1 VIPFL
6 LFAAGLAATTPPPSA
21 KPAAATASEPE
32 VIKPPESLV
41 VDGAPPIPA
50 DLVAAVQPYTEY
62 RGASFLSFHP
72 ERREMLI
79 GTRFADTAQ
88 IHRVAAAGGAR
99 TQLTFFPDRVSSA
112 AYPRAP
118 LGPHPFF
125 VFAKDTGGSEF
136 WQIYR
141 FDLETS
147 AVTLLTDGRSRNTM
161 GAFSHHGHRLAYT
174 STRRNGA
181 DNDIYVVDPADPK
194 SDRRIAEVKGGGWE
208 VVDWSPSDDRLLV
221 SEEISINESYCW
233 SFDVATGQRT
243 ALTPRREAEIIAGEK
258 VSYRSARWA
267 ADGRSLFVATDRD
280 NEFFRLARL
289 DLATGKHTYF
299 SDHIHWDVEAVNLSD
314 DGRNLAVVV
323 NENGVGRVHLF
334 DARSGKEG
342 RAPAL
347 PPGAVSG
354 AAWHHDGRT
363 LAVTMTSARMQA
375 DVFVA
380 DTRSGHV
387 ERWTESELGGVD
399 LRDQPEPQLV
409 SWKTFDGLELSG
421 LLYRPPARF
430 AGRRPVM
437 INIHG
442 GPEGQARPGFPGRS
456 NYILRELG
464 VAILYPNVR
473 GSTGYGKTFTKLD
486 NGVLREDSVK
496 DIGALLDWIASSP
509 DLDANRVMVIGGSYG
524 GYMSLAVS
532 ARYAARIRC
541 SVDVVGISSFVTF
554 LEHTEAYRRDLRRV
568 EYGDERDPAI
578 RAFMDKIAPVNN
590 AAQIKKPIL
599 IAQGKN
605 DPRVPASEADQMVTT
620 LRKIGTPV
628 WYLLARDEGHG
639 FVKKRNA
646 DFLFYAQV
654 AFMKKYL
661 LGPEP

>member
-1 VIPFL
+1 MIFPL
-6 LFAAGLAATTPPPSA
+6 LFAAGLAAAPPP
-21 KPAAATASEPE
+21 PATAAPKPPAPE
-32 VIKPPESLV
+32 AIKPPESLV
-41 VDGAPPIPA
+41 VDGAPVIPA
-50 DLVAAVQPYTEY
+50 ELAAALRPYTEY

-79 GTRFADTAQ
+79 GTRFADTVQ

-118 LGPHPFF
+118 LGEHPFF

-147 AVTLLTDGRSRNTM
+147 AVTLLTDGRSRNTL
-161 GAFSHHGHRLAYT
+161 GVFSRRGHRLAYT

-181 DNDIYVVDPADPK
+181 DNDLYIVDPADPK
-194 SDRRIAEVKGGGWE
+194 SDRRLAEVKGGGWE
-208 VVDWSPSDDRLLV
+208 VVDWSPTDDRLLV
-221 SEEISINESYCW
+221 SEEISINESYLW

-243 ALTPRREAEIIAGEK
+243 PLTPRPGGEK

-267 ADGRSLFVATDRD
+267 DDGRSLFVATDRD
-280 NEFFRLARL
+280 NEFFRLAQVE
-289 DLATGKHTYF
+289 LASGKHSYF
-299 SDHIHWDVEAVNLSD
+299 SDHIHWDVEAVELAD

-334 DARSGKEG
+334 DARSGKER

-347 PPGAVSG
+347 PPGAVYG
-354 AAWHHDGRT
+354 VAWHHDGRT
-363 LAVTMTSARMQA
+363 LAVTMASARMQS

-380 DTRSGHV
+380 DTRSKRV

-399 LRDQPEPQLV
+399 LRDQPEPQVV
-409 SWKTFDGLELSG
+409 SWKAFDGRALSG

-473 GSTGYGKTFTKLD
+473 GSIGYGKTFTKLD

-496 DIGALLDWIASSP
+496 DIGALLDWIAASP
-509 DLDANRVMVIGGSYG
+509 DLDASRVMVIGGSYG

-532 ARYAARIRC
+532 ARYADRIRC

-568 EYGDERDPAI
+568 EYGDERDPAT
-578 RAFMDKIAPVNN
+578 RAFMEKIAPVNN
-590 AAQIKKPIL
+590 AGQIKKPIL
-599 IAQGKN
+599 IAQGQN
-605 DPRVPASEADQMVTT
+605 DPRVPASEAEQMVTT
-620 LRKIGTPV
+620 LRKGGTPV

-661 LGPEP
+661 LESEP

>member
-1 VIPFL
+1 L
-6 LFAAGLAATTPPPSA
+6 AAGLAATTPPPAA
-21 KPAAATASEPE
+21 KPAPTPAPE

-41 VDGAPPIPA
+41 VEGAPTIPA
-50 DLVAAVQPYTEY
+50 ELVAAVRPYTEY

-88 IHRVAAAGGAR
+88 IHRVVTAGGAR
-99 TQLTFFPDRVSSA
+99 TQLTFFPDRVSNA

-118 LGPHPFF
+118 LGEHPFF

-147 AVTLLTDGRSRNTM
+147 AVTLLTDGRSRNTL

-181 DNDIYVVDPADPK
+181 DNDIYVVDPTDPK
-194 SDRRIAEVKGGGWE
+194 SDRRVAEVKGGGWE
-208 VVDWSPSDDRLLV
+208 VVDWSPNDDLLLV
-221 SEEISINESYCW
+221 SEEISINESYYW

-243 ALTPRREAEIIAGEK
+243 ALTPRPDGEK

-267 ADGRSLFVATDRD
+267 ADGRSLFVATDRE

-289 DLATGKHTYF
+289 ELATGKHTYF
-299 SDHIHWDVEAVNLSD
+299 SDHIHWDVEAIDLSA

-334 DARSGKEG
+334 DARTGKEG
-342 RAPAL
+342 RAPEL
-347 PPGAVSG
+347 PPGAVTG
-354 AAWHHDGRT
+354 VAWHHDGRT
-363 LAVTMTSARMQA
+363 LAVTMTSARMQS

-380 DTRSGHV
+380 DTRTKHAL
-387 ERWTESELGGVD
+387 RWTDSELGGVD

-409 SWKTFDGLELSG
+409 SWKSFDGRELSG

-430 AGRRPVM
+430 TGRRPVM

-473 GSTGYGKTFTKLD
+473 GSTGYGKSFTKLD

-496 DIGALLDWIASSP
+496 DIGALLDWIAASP
-509 DLDANRVMVIGGSYG
+509 DLDASRVMVIGGSYG

-532 ARYAARIRC
+532 ARYSDRICC

-578 RAFMDKIAPVNN
+578 RAFMEKIAPLNN

-605 DPRVPASEADQMVTT
+605 DPRVPASEAEQMVAT
-620 LRKIGTPV
+620 LRKVGTPV

-661 LGPEP
+661 LGSEP